1 MKWFYLFLLSHAPP
15 WSPLRETNA
24 LTYPTSLLRLLTCH
38 THDYQYWQ
46 WSRTCAC
53 PWGCCAEGRMR
64 WRRGGSCPPVWLYL
78 SQRPSCW
85 CDCIYE
91 NTRGG
96 VQVMSR
102 VRVQGAWKN
111 HLRVHA
117 FMLRGPA
124 LFFFLFCVK
133 PTGFLCLCGSQSRL
147 RQVRPERAGEKRKPR
162 GFTFNIK
169 RTRKE
174 KQQLQFLLFY
184 RKPADTHLRRLIP
197 DMCSHCAC
205 IHENRL

>member
-38 THDYQYWQ
+38 THDCQYWQ

-124 LFFFLFCVK
+124 LFFSFSAWSRPASCVCAVLSRGCVK
-133 PTGFLCLCGSQSRL
+133 SDRRGQ
-147 RQVRPERAGEKRKPR
+147 EKSGNR
-162 GFTFNIK
+162 GG
-169 RTRKE
+169 
-174 KQQLQFLLFY
+174 LLS
-184 RKPADTHLRRLIP
+184 T
-197 DMCSHCAC
+197 
-205 IHENRL
+205 

>member
-124 LFFFLFCVK
+124 LFFPFLREADRLPVFVRFSVEAASSQ
-133 PTGFLCLCGSQSRL
+133 TGEGR
-147 RQVRPERAGEKRKPR
+147 RKAETE
-162 GFTFNIK
+162 GVYFQHKTYSEGK
-169 RTRKE
+169 TTT
-174 KQQLQFLLFY
+174 
-184 RKPADTHLRRLIP
+184 AIP
-197 DMCSHCAC
+197 FV
-205 IHENRL
+205 L